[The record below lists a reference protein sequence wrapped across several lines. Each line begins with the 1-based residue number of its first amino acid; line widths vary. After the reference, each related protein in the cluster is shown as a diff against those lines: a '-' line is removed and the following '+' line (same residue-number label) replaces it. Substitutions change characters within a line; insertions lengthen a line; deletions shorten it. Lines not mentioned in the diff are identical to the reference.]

1 MCTLNSKYRI
11 KRPNET
17 ALRGTSNWTRLRCQN
32 AASAL
37 SHSVP
42 ARLGAVQGEPL
53 ASQLQPRRSLSGF
66 GDSPAIRQRSVI
78 GFGHARVLSVGNYQR
93 RMWFRGQSCARGTGG
108 MGYNHRTGQSEAR
121 TLLPLNSQYF
131 MLFREFSRRH
141 LAPSNA
147 VLVASPGP

>member
-1 MCTLNSKYRI
+1 MDNSCEGGSLGGSAFAATKEGVPGGVVTQRD
-11 KRPNET
+11 ET

-53 ASQLQPRRSLSGF
+53 ASQLQPRCSLSGF
-66 GDSPAIRQRSVI
+66 GGSPAIRQRSVI

-108 MGYNHRTGQSEAR
+108 MG
-121 TLLPLNSQYF
+121 
-131 MLFREFSRRH
+131 
-141 LAPSNA
+141 
-147 VLVASPGP
+147 